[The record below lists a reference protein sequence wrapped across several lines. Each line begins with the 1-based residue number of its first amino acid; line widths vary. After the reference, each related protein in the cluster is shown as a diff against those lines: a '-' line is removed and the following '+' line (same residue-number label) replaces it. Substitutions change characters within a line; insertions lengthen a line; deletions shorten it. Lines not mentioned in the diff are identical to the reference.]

1 MRAEDGTDKK
11 DTETAAPRRT
21 SDFSMMS
28 ILADIQ
34 DKDEPKVVLESQEL
48 WENFHN
54 LGTEMIITKSG
65 RRMFPPFRVR
75 MSGLEPKAKYVMLM
89 DIVAADDCR
98 YKFQNRRWVV
108 AGKADPEMPKRMY
121 IHPDSPATGEQWM
134 HKVVSFHKLK
144 LTNNISD
151 KHGFQTILNSMHKY
165 QPRFHLVKTCDLA
178 KLPYSTFRTFV
189 FPETQF
195 IAVTAYQNEKITQLK
210 IDNNPFAKGFRETGA
225 ARKDK
230 RKYALPPASKSG
242 VLAGLQPGGTLPTRL
257 SGTDDESEPEDLP
270 AIRNSASASPP
281 NGLSMSSLSIGA
293 HRLTSL
299 CGGFAGP
306 LSTSGGLNMLGLPP
320 SPASPSPPA
329 PPVLPDLLLQQQLAQ
344 YRQLHEMLVLAQS
357 TQLPPTSVP
366 SPTLDPH
373 LTMRSLLLS
382 QLTANRYNPYGRP
395 PSAGDN

>member
-1 MRAEDGTDKK
+1 MYLLG
-11 DTETAAPRRT
+11 
-21 SDFSMMS
+21 
-28 ILADIQ
+28 LA
-34 DKDEPKVVLESQEL
+34 LCA
-48 WENFHN
+48 F
-54 LGTEMIITKSG
+54 G
-65 RRMFPPFRVR
+65 
-75 MSGLEPKAKYVMLM
+75 
-89 DIVAADDCR
+89 
-98 YKFQNRRWVV
+98 
-108 AGKADPEMPKRMY
+108 
-121 IHPDSPATGEQWM
+121 
-134 HKVVSFHKLK
+134 VSFH
-144 LTNNISD
+144 
-151 KHGFQTILNSMHKY
+151 FQ
-165 QPRFHLVKTCDLA
+165 
-178 KLPYSTFRTFV
+178 
-189 FPETQF
+189 
-195 IAVTAYQNEKITQLK
+195 ITQLK